1 MSERKPAKEAAVLPW
16 LGEHHAAP
24 GKPQCFRRSSQRKE
38 RLAGSSS
45 PRRRCRKRRGG
56 SALSERSRHARG
68 DSPPSLSHPRRHTQL
83 QTVGGGR
90 AWHCHLPRRVC
101 GLVVGGRELWCWCGG
116 GGSGGG
122 KLTPAKASAPRVLV
136 PGELTSPLAPWRW
149 DGGVWALGEVV
160 WELKGLRGSILGLL
174 MGLGSCWTVGAS
186 WGGCA
191 GGFGCEGGGGRVHL
205 LLHRNDRLPSIPFE
219 PRPYAPPNLLRLRP
233 IDPDIHSDLQPPASA
248 MKGPSRKRHLPDGDR
263 ARGGSIS
270 TKMRIRMAVFGMCD
284 GHMERA
290 TSDTVLLRYSS
301 RDYRLVCA

>member
-1 MSERKPAKEAAVLPW
+1 MVAE
-16 LGEHHAAP
+16 
-24 GKPQCFRRSSQRKE
+24 
-38 RLAGSSS
+38 
-45 PRRRCRKRRGG
+45 
-56 SALSERSRHARG
+56 
-68 DSPPSLSHPRRHTQL
+68 
-83 QTVGGGR
+83 
-90 AWHCHLPRRVC
+90 
-101 GLVVGGRELWCWCGG
+101 RELWGWCGG

-136 PGELTSPLAPWRW
+136 PACADFTSCALAVGW
-149 DGGVWALGEVV
+149 GG
-160 WELKGLRGSILGLL
+160 KGTWGGAIGLEGTSGKCLGLL
-174 MGLGSCWTVGAS
+174 MRLGGCWTAGAS

-191 GGFGCEGGGGRVHL
+191 GGFGCGGGGGRVHL
-205 LLHRNDRLPSIPFE
+205 LLHGNDWLPSIPFE